1 MELFQSKFN
10 WFQLRCCGD
19 WLLMS
24 ASDKKDFQVTKLFAL
39 IAANSEGFN
48 AEKNG
53 NALVAAVNVIN
64 NLLELDQNL
73 KKFVSKKDNVREF
86 LEFFDLDF
94 IRTQMSGEK
103 TFQNDLEVYLFGYFI
118 SDSKNIIN
126 SPFLYLILTDPE
138 VKELISKK
146 VITPKNYNLWLLLA
160 ESKKIALPE
169 KFMAPGNS
177 NIVSYAQLLKFRN
190 SVVYYYLFRA
200 VLLGKGLVRKD
211 DRCIIKNVNKINF
224 KKFNKIEVSI
234 IIPVYGAIELLN
246 QCLISLHRSNLQ
258 NYEIICVDDCAP
270 SNTPYDYDFYGN
282 IVVVKNDG
290 NQGFSNTCNNG
301 VKHAKGECVLLLNSD
316 TIVTNTAIENAL
328 AKLKSNSKIGLVG
341 SKLINIDGSVQ
352 EAGGVIWSDTRVE
365 NFMRGKSSRIP
376 YVEFDRVSGYV
387 SGAAL
392 FSTKKIWDELG
403 GFDQKFTPAYYEDTD
418 ICVRARSKGY
428 KVYYCHD
435 SEIIHAEGG
444 TNGTDVTTGIKS
456 YQEKNKNKFSLLWK
470 KYIEKTFPSY
480 GDVFGNIANGRKIVV
495 FVDHYIPKQASD
507 AGSKATIHLIDY
519 FIEQDY
525 FVIFWPDNLYPDDEN
540 RKILAKKGVM
550 IVYGAEFINKFGS
563 FIRSFESRIEKIILS
578 RPHIS
583 IKYIS
588 QIKGELVNKTVY
600 LGHDIHYERMNRENR
615 ILFNDHYL
623 FFADNDSVKE
633 ARRQEVSLWNFCDK
647 VAYFTKREAEIV
659 NQITR
664 TKKAIVI
671 PLFKNRN
678 ISSFKEKPSKNRS
691 GFLFVGG
698 FDHQPNKDGLLWLLS
713 GLDKHGNTL
722 FSKLTIVGSK
732 IPDDLKRILTIKGIV
747 FYENVS
753 NARLDE
759 IYSKAAVVIAPL
771 RYGSGFKGKVLE
783 AIERNIPVVTTTIGY
798 EGFDLPTSIRPCNN
812 LNDFVDQMHLLDH
825 NENERNKIC
834 EMQFEMLKKYFQVA
848 KYTNI
853 FGGK

>member
-1 MELFQSKFN
+1 
-10 WFQLRCCGD
+10 
-19 WLLMS
+19 MS
-24 ASDKKDFQVTKLFAL
+24 DSDKKDFQVSKLIAL
-39 IAANSEGFN
+39 IAAKSASFN
-48 AEKNG
+48 AHKNE
-53 NALVAAVNVIN
+53 NALDAAVNIIN
-64 NLLELDQNL
+64 SLLESDQNL
-73 KKFVSKKDNVREF
+73 KKFVYKKNNVKEF

-94 IRTQMSGEK
+94 IRSQMAGEK

-118 SDSKNIIN
+118 SDSKNIIS

-138 VKELISKK
+138 VKELITKK
-146 VITPKNYNLWLLLA
+146 VFAPTNYNLWLLLS

-177 NIVSYAQLLKFRN
+177 NIVSYSKLLAYRN

-200 VLLGKGLVRKD
+200 VMLGRGLVRKD
-211 DRCIIKNVNKINF
+211 DRCIIKNVNKITF
-224 KKFNKIEVSI
+224 QKFNKVEISI
-234 IIPVYGAIELLN
+234 VIPVYGAIELLN
-246 QCLISLHRSNLQ
+246 QCLISLHRSDLK

-270 SNTPYDYDFYGN
+270 SNTPYDYDFYDN
-282 IVVVKNDG
+282 IIVVKNDG

-301 VKHAKGECVLLLNSD
+301 VKHAKGEFVLLLNSD
-316 TIVTNTAIENAL
+316 TIVTNGAIENAL
-328 AKLKSNSKIGLVG
+328 TKLKSDPKIGLVG

-444 TNGTDVTTGIKS
+444 TNGTDVSTGIKS

-470 KYIEKTFPSY
+470 KYIEKTFPSF
-480 GDVFGNIANGRKIVV
+480 GDVFGNMANGRKVVV

-540 RKILAKKGVM
+540 RKVLAKKGVM
-550 IVYGAEFINKFGS
+550 VVYGAEFINKFGS

-583 IKYIS
+583 IKYIP
-588 QIKGELVNKTVY
+588 QIKGGLVNKTVY

-615 ILFNDHYL
+615 IRFNRDYM
-623 FFADNDSVKE
+623 FFTDNESVKE
-633 ARRQEVSLWNFCDK
+633 TRRQEVSLWNFCGK

-659 NQITR
+659 NRMTR
-664 TKKAIVI
+664 TDKAVVI
-671 PLFKNRN
+671 PLFKDRV
-678 ISSFKEKPSKNRS
+678 SLFAKEKPSKNRS

-713 GLDKHGNTL
+713 GLDKHGKDL

-732 IPDDLKRILTIKGIV
+732 IPDDLKKILTTKGV
-747 FYENVS
+747 AFFENVS
-753 NARLDE
+753 NERLDD
-759 IYSKAAVVIAPL
+759 IYSTAAVVVAPL
-771 RYGSGFKGKVLE
+771 RYDSGFKGKVLE
-783 AIERNIPVVTTTIGY
+783 AIERNIPVITTSIGY
-798 EGFDLPTSIRPCNN
+798 EGFDLDSSIRPC
-812 LNDFVDQMHLLDH
+812 DEAKEFVEQMHLL
-825 NENERNKIC
+825 NKSESERKNTSRL
-834 EMQFEMLKKYFQVA
+834 QLEMLKNYFQLA
-848 KYTNI
+848 KYKNV

>member
-1 MELFQSKFN
+1 
-10 WFQLRCCGD
+10 
-19 WLLMS
+19 MS
-24 ASDKKDFQVTKLFAL
+24 DSDKKDFQVSKLIAL
-39 IAANSEGFN
+39 IAAKSASFN
-48 AEKNG
+48 ADKNE
-53 NALVAAVNVIN
+53 NALDAAVNVIN
-64 NLLELDQNL
+64 SLLESDQNL
-73 KKFVSKKDNVREF
+73 KKFVYKKNNVKDF

-94 IRTQMSGEK
+94 IRSQMAGEK

-118 SDSKNIIN
+118 SDSKNIIS

-138 VKELISKK
+138 VKELIAKK
-146 VITPKNYNLWLLLA
+146 VFAPTNYNLWLLLS

-177 NIVSYAQLLKFRN
+177 NIVSYSQLLFYRN
-190 SVVYYYLFRA
+190 SVLYYYLFRA
-200 VLLGKGLVRKD
+200 VMLGRGLVRKD
-211 DRCIIKNVNKINF
+211 DRCIIKNVNKITF
-224 KKFNKIEVSI
+224 QKFNKIEVSI
-234 IIPVYGAIELLN
+234 VIPVYGAIELLN
-246 QCLISLHRSNLQ
+246 QCLISLYRSGLQ

-270 SNTPYDYDFYGN
+270 SNTPYDYDFYEN
-282 IVVVKNDG
+282 IIIVKNDG

-316 TIVTNTAIENAL
+316 TIVTNRAIENAL
-328 AKLKSNSKIGLVG
+328 AKLKSDPTIGLVG

-365 NFMRGKSSRIP
+365 NFMRGKSNRIP

-444 TNGTDVTTGIKS
+444 TNGTDVSTGIKS

-470 KYIEKTFPSY
+470 KYIEKTFSSY
-480 GDVFGNIANGRKIVV
+480 GDIFGNMANGRKIVV

-540 RKILAKKGVM
+540 RKVLAKKGVM
-550 IVYGAEFINKFGS
+550 VVYGAEFINKFGS
-563 FIRSFESRIEKIILS
+563 FIRSFESRIEKIVLS

-583 IKYIS
+583 IKYIPH
-588 QIKGELVNKTVY
+588 IKGGLVGKTVY
-600 LGHDIHYERMNRENR
+600 LGHDIHYERMNRETKIRFNR
-615 ILFNDHYL
+615 DYM
-623 FFADNDSVKE
+623 FFVDNESVKE
-633 ARRQEVSLWNFCDK
+633 TRRQEVLLWNLCAK
-647 VAYFTKREAEIV
+647 VAYFTQREADIV
-659 NQITR
+659 NRITGQE
-664 TKKAIVI
+664 KAIVI
-671 PLFKNRN
+671 PLFKDRQK
-678 ISSFKEKPSKNRS
+678 SFGRVKGLKGKS

-698 FDHQPNKDGLLWLLS
+698 FDHHPNKDGLLWLLS
-713 GLDKHGNTL
+713 GLEKHGRELLN
-722 FSKLTIVGSK
+722 KVTIVGSR
-732 IPDDLKRILTIKGIV
+732 IPDDLKKLLTAKEV
-747 FYENVS
+747 VYYENVS
-753 NARLDE
+753 NERLDQ
-759 IYSKAAVVIAPL
+759 IYSTTALVVAPL

-783 AIERNIPVVTTTIGY
+783 AIERGIPVVTTSIGY
-798 EGFDLPTSIRPCNN
+798 EGFN
-812 LNDFVDQMHLLDH
+812 LNEHIKPCDDIIDFVQEMKFLDQH
-825 NENERNKIC
+825 EVERKKVSSL
-834 EMQFEMLKKYFQVA
+834 QSEMLKSYFQVA
-848 KYTNI
+848 QYHNI
-853 FGGK
+853 LEKNK

>member
-1 MELFQSKFN
+1 
-10 WFQLRCCGD
+10 
-19 WLLMS
+19 MS
-24 ASDKKDFQVTKLFAL
+24 DSDKKDFQVSKLIAL
-39 IAANSEGFN
+39 IAAKSASFN
-48 AEKNG
+48 AEKNE
-53 NALVAAVNVIN
+53 NALDAAVNIIN
-64 NLLELDQNL
+64 SLLKSDQNL
-73 KKFVSKKDNVREF
+73 KKFIYKKNNIKEF

-94 IRTQMSGEK
+94 IRSQMAGEK

-118 SDSKNIIN
+118 SDAKNIIS
-126 SPFLYLILTDPE
+126 SPFVYLILTDPE
-138 VKELISKK
+138 VKELITKK
-146 VITPKNYNLWLLLA
+146 VFAPTNYNLWLLLS

-169 KFMAPGNS
+169 KFMARGNS
-177 NIVSYAQLLKFRN
+177 NIVSYSQLLAYRN

-200 VLLGKGLVRKD
+200 VMLGRGLVRKD
-211 DRCIIKNVNKINF
+211 DRCIIKNVNKITF
-224 KKFNKIEVSI
+224 QKFNKIEVSI

-258 NYEIICVDDCAP
+258 NFEIICVDDCAP
-270 SNTPYDYDFYGN
+270 SNTPYDYDFYDN
-282 IVVVKNDG
+282 IIVVKNDG

-301 VKHAKGECVLLLNSD
+301 VKHAKGEYVLLLNSD
-316 TIVTNTAIENAL
+316 TIVTNGAIENAF
-328 AKLKSNSKIGLVG
+328 AKLKSDPKIGLVG

-392 FSTKKIWDELG
+392 FSTKKTWDELG

-444 TNGTDVTTGIKS
+444 TNGTDVSTGIKS

-470 KYIEKTFPSY
+470 KYIEKTFPPF
-480 GDVFGNIANGRKIVV
+480 GDVFGNMANGRKVVV

-519 FIEQDY
+519 FIEQNY

-550 IVYGAEFINKFGS
+550 VVYGAEFINKFGS

-583 IKYIS
+583 IKYIPH
-588 QIKGELVNKTVY
+588 IKGALVNKTVY

-615 ILFNDHYL
+615 IRFNKDYI
-623 FFADNDSVKE
+623 FFVDNDNVKE
-633 ARRQEVSLWNFCDK
+633 TRKQEVNLWNFCGK
-647 VAYFTKREAEIV
+647 VAYFTQREAEIV
-659 NQITR
+659 NRMIGR
-664 TKKAIVI
+664 NKAVAI
-671 PLFKNRN
+671 PLFKDRQADFEQVKRSKTRN
-678 ISSFKEKPSKNRS
+678 

-698 FDHQPNKDGLLWLLS
+698 FDHQPNKHGLIWLVS
-713 GLDKHGNTL
+713 GLDKHGKDL
-722 FSKLTIVGSK
+722 YKKITIVGSK
-732 IPDDLKRILTIKGIV
+732 IPDDFKRMLSSKGIS
-747 FYENVS
+747 FFENVT
-753 NARLDE
+753 NERLDE
-759 IYSKAAVVIAPL
+759 LYSMAAVVIAPL

-783 AIERNIPVVTTTIGY
+783 AIERNIPVVTTSIGY
-798 EGFDLPTSIRPCNN
+798 EGFDLQSSVLPCDDVTS
-812 LNDFVDQMHLLDH
+812 FVKQMQLLDVS
-825 NENERNKIC
+825 ETDRKKTSRA
-834 EMQFEMLKKYFQVA
+834 QSEMLKGYFSIA
-848 KYTNI
+848 KYSNI
-853 FGGK
+853 FEGK